1 MFEMQ
6 APYPGVQTTSVLP
19 NPQPGDTLAL
29 RASVQTKRSMD
40 NTLRTYVKRKG
51 GRKMQW
57 TFNLTR
63 NKGLELRAFIKSYF
77 ASKVR
82 ITDHQGRV
90 WVGNFTNNPFEFTTD
105 RRSAPAIAPM
115 PRGEEQGI
123 TLEFEGVEE

>member
-1 MFEMQ
+1 MFEIQ

-19 NPQPGDTLAL
+19 NPAPGDTLAL
-29 RASVQTKRSMD
+29 RASVQTKRALD
-40 NTLRTYVKRKG
+40 GTLRTYVKRKG

-82 ITDHQGRV
+82 IVDHMGRT

-115 PRGEEQGI
+115 PRGEQQTI
-123 TLEFEGVEE
+123 TIEFEGVEQ